1 MALILNEE
9 QTQLRDS
16 VQGFLADKAP
26 VAHLR
31 KLRDDRDPTGFS
43 RDLWKAFAEMGF
55 CGLLVPEAQGGSG
68 LGYVE
73 AGVVMEAIGE
83 NLTPSP
89 FLSTALL
96 GVTALMRGAGAQR
109 NAELMEKIVSG
120 DLLIALAVDER
131 AKHRPREI
139 AMEARRSGNGF
150 TLTGSKTFVVDGH
163 VADRLV
169 VAARTAGAP
178 GETAGLTLFLVDPK
192 VKGVEIERTMMV
204 DAHNGARIRFD
215 SVAVDADAVLGD
227 VDNGWT
233 LLEGVLNVG
242 RAAVAAELSG
252 VGEAAFAR
260 TAAYLRER
268 KQFGKIIGEF
278 QALQHR
284 AAHLYSELEITR
296 AAVLKALQTLDQNFD
311 KAGPIVAIAK
321 ARAGASTT
329 LAVQEAVQMHGGVG
343 MTDAFDV
350 GFFMK
355 RARVAQEFFG
365 DAAFHADQLARL
377 NAY

>member
-43 RDLWKAFAEMGF
+43 RYLWKAFAEMGF